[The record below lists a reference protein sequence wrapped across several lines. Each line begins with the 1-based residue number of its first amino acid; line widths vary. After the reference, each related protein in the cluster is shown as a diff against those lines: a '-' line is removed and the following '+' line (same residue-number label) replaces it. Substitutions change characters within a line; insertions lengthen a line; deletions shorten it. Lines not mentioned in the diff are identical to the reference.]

1 MKLKKIFFRVI
12 VSFMVFCTVCI
23 NSSVYAQ
30 DIEKTNDNSN
40 VNLQKELTPLSEM
53 EIVIIDENYSE
64 LPMVPNNA
72 LSSRALSATK
82 TKTKTLYSASTS
94 KKVGT
99 ITLKYK
105 TQNVGGRP
113 QFVYSQ
119 SKIGWNI
126 TAPGYLPGGNPV
138 INFSG
143 DLIKVIMPLNLYGL
157 PDKGTVSF
165 TP

>member
-53 EIVIIDENYSE
+53 ENVIIDENYSE

-72 LSSRALSATK
+72 LSDRKS
-82 TKTKTLYSASTS
+82 
-94 KKVGT
+94 V
-99 ITLKYK
+99 
-105 TQNVGGRP
+105 V
-113 QFVYSQ
+113 
-119 SKIGWNI
+119 
-126 TAPGYLPGGNPV
+126 
-138 INFSG
+138 
-143 DLIKVIMPLNLYGL
+143 
-157 PDKGTVSF
+157 
-165 TP
+165 